1 MFSWLRRKCSTVLL
15 GFNLSVDGENRS
27 VIESQRLRGGK
38 KVALSCMFV
47 HLVCR
52 VSE

>member
-15 GFNLSVDGENRS
+15 RFNLSVDGENRS
-27 VIESQRLRGGK
+27 VIESQRLRVK
-38 KVALSCMFV
+38 KMWPYLVFFV
-47 HLVCR
+47 HLVSR